1 MGYRDC
7 SITNNRVTLEAMKGE
22 VEMILS
28 DEEIK
33 VDDWGTY
40 TVFKQSHLE
49 ANARI
54 RELEAKLLEIGTA
67 LGMADNLGTVIEY
80 GAIHAKDLSDDL
92 SRVNQRKME
101 LWVKIRELIEAVEER
116 DRVEKLEEPDYFP
129 DPEKRYIFQDTKY
142 QVWERYQAALTTA
155 KEG

>member
-1 MGYRDC
+1 
-7 SITNNRVTLEAMKGE
+7 MKGE

-67 LGMADNLGTVIEY
+67 LGMADNLGTIIEY

-101 LWVKIRELIEAVEER
+101 LWVKLQGLREIIERNSKDLPSEFSQLLDDHFWEIAQA
-116 DRVEKLEEPDYFP
+116 EKE
-129 DPEKRYIFQDTKY
+129 TK
-142 QVWERYQAALTTA
+142 
-155 KEG
+155 

>member
-1 MGYRDC
+1 
-7 SITNNRVTLEAMKGE
+7 MKGE

-67 LGMADNLGTVIEY
+67 LGMADNLGTIIEY
-80 GAIHAKDLSDDL
+80 GAIHAKDLFNDL
-92 SRVNQRKME
+92 SRVNQRKMK
-101 LWVKIRELIEAVEER
+101 LWVKLQGLREIIERNSKDLPSEFSQLL
-116 DRVEKLEEPDYFP
+116 DDHF
-129 DPEKRYIFQDTKY
+129 
-142 QVWERYQAALTTA
+142 WEIA
-155 KEG
+155 